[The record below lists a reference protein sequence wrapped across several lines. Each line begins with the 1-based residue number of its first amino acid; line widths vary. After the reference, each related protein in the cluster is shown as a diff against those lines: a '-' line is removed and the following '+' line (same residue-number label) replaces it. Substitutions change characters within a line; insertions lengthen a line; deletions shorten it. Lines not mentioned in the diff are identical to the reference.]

1 MLHKRECDFIISR
14 CSFLSPLLCP
24 SSSHLSLSLS
34 LPTHALTAPAFF
46 ASSFARGPSAWTV
59 QLVYVVWFNEV
70 AFGGGHLPP
79 NLCAQAI
86 DAVALDAHGSMH
98 LSRLSTHGTAAGLL
112 RCRAGCTQRVVLGV
126 LRAPRAFHAAKG
138 RWSSSL
144 KLQPAALLAAA
155 AAAAI
160 ISSVERGIVFG
171 TFMNGG
177 TWWYISGRID
187 ARVTGWS
194 QKWLYRR
201 ALVT

>member
-24 SSSHLSLSLS
+24 SSSHVSLSLS
-34 LPTHALTAPAFF
+34 APNTRPHRSRFLRLQL
-46 ASSFARGPSAWTV
+46 ARGPSAWTV

-126 LRAPRAFHAAKG
+126 LRAPCAFHAAKG

-155 AAAAI
+155 AAAI

-171 TFMNGG
+171 TCMNGG
-177 TWWYISGRID
+177 T
-187 ARVTGWS
+187 
-194 QKWLYRR
+194 
-201 ALVT
+201 